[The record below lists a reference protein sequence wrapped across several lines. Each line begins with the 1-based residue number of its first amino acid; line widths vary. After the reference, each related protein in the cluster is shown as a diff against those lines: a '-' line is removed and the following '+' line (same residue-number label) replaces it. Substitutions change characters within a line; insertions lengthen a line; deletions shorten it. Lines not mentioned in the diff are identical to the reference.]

1 MILHSALMLLEILT
15 ICSLVSVSPF
25 YDCSESW
32 EIRLYDTPPNIQ
44 CNNSDSQFH
53 SFGCAKLQTNTIHLV
68 DFPEHFDN
76 FGNTILEHELEHL
89 RCKCNFH

>member
-1 MILHSALMLLEILT
+1 MLLEILT
-15 ICSLVSVSPF
+15 ICSLMSVSPF

-44 CNNSDSQFH
+44 CNNSDSRFD

-68 DFPEHFDN
+68 DFPERHDDS
-76 FGNTILEHELEHL
+76 GKTILEHELEHL
-89 RCKCNFH
+89 HCQCNFHQKIISQ